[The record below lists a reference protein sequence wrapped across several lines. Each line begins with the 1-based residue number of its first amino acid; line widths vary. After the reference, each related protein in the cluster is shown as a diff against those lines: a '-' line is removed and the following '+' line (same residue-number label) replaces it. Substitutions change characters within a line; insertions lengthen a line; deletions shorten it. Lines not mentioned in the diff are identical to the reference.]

1 MNKELKK
8 RLESICEEEPD
19 EIDEIMIA
27 DAEMDDDGTRVPL
40 EQVLGGI
47 NDGN

>member
-1 MNKELKK
+1 MNKELNK

-27 DAEMDDDGTRVPL
+27 DAEKDNDGTLVPL

-47 NDGN
+47 NDGD